1 MPGAQILLVEDDEV
15 LYDVIGQ
22 DLRAR
27 GHEVC
32 VAKDRQQAQCLRE
45 EDDGR
50 ATT

>member
-15 LYDVIGQ
+15 LCEVIGQ
-22 DLRAR
+22 NLRAR

-32 VAKDRQQAQCLRE
+32 VARDMQLQCLRE

>member
-15 LYDVIGQ
+15 LCDLVGQ
-22 DLRAR
+22 NLRAR
-27 GHEVC
+27 GHEVG
-32 VAKDRQQAQCLRE
+32 VAKEMQQAQRLRE